1 MEIASVILDIP
12 TQALDA
18 PYTYL
23 VPDALR
29 AEGRPVEVGCA
40 VLVPFGH
47 RKAVGFI
54 VGLDNVEDEV
64 PAADEGPASGEPG
77 EVGDPWAGTLWGAGD
92 ASAGRPAALGD
103 GPGSEP
109 AHPIGLGV
117 SGARGASRAAVAD
130 AGEAHFGFGAQ
141 YEASAAEAR
150 RERAAVAGM
159 DLARLKPVERVLS
172 KPYFDEEGAACAR
185 YLAERYVAPLSACV
199 RLFTPP
205 GGVPR
210 LVRGAHGGWRL
221 EEPAVGEVDDRW
233 ATLLP
238 AAADFT
244 PRKNAVKQIGV
255 IEALRRGDLRVA
267 ELALEFGS
275 VGSTLKALADKGVVR
290 IEHRR
295 RMRGFDAA
303 AAGPSASCAVGSGAA
318 TRGLAP
324 DPAPASAPKA
334 AHPVALAPSAG
345 MAAASESEDVALDGV
360 TVPGIAFVPAG
371 APAASASAASRGPAS
386 AAPAP
391 AGDEDPREAADRPA
405 LTPGQAAAL
414 EAIDE
419 ARAAASGQVVLV
431 DGVTGSGK
439 TEVYLRAIERVLA
452 AGRTAIVLVPEISLT
467 PQTVGRFRG
476 RFGDAVA
483 VMHSR
488 MSQGERY
495 DQWDFIRSGAAR
507 VVVGA
512 RSALFTPLANVG
524 LIVIDEEHEGSYK
537 QDSAPRYQARDVA
550 EWMMRRAGGALVLG
564 SATPS
569 VEALHAAATR
579 EGWRQVALPER
590 ANGRPLPQ
598 VEVVDMAAEF
608 KGGSRAMFSGRLT
621 RALGEELAKGRKAV
635 LLLNQRGFAKFLL
648 CRDCGF
654 VPECPSCST
663 SLAYH
668 ESDRTLRCH
677 HCDYRVPAP
686 PTCPECGSPYLKKF
700 GAGTQR
706 VEAELRAL
714 LDGLPGVGP
723 QVPVIRMDADTT
735 RAKGAH
741 QRLLEQFA
749 AADAA
754 VLLGTQMIAKGLDF
768 DDVTLVGVINA
779 DTQLHLPD
787 YRAGERTFDLIE
799 QVAGRAGRAEL
810 PGRVLVQTYEADA
823 VAIRAAARYDRA
835 LFLRAELP
843 KRRALGY
850 PPYVRMANVLVWGA
864 DEQAVARAAE
874 ELRAQLERLVRD
886 HGGEGWLV
894 LPATPCVLGKLRN
907 AYRWH
912 VVVKAPPDADISA
925 VLTCLFRARKADP
938 QVNVAV
944 DVDPV
949 DLL

>member
-1 MEIASVILDIP
+1 M
-12 TQALDA
+12 
-18 PYTYL
+18 
-23 VPDALR
+23 
-29 AEGRPVEVGCA
+29 
-40 VLVPFGH
+40 
-47 RKAVGFI
+47 
-54 VGLDNVEDEV
+54 
-64 PAADEGPASGEPG
+64 
-77 EVGDPWAGTLWGAGD
+77 
-92 ASAGRPAALGD
+92 
-103 GPGSEP
+103 
-109 AHPIGLGV
+109 
-117 SGARGASRAAVAD
+117 
-130 AGEAHFGFGAQ
+130 
-141 YEASAAEAR
+141 
-150 RERAAVAGM
+150 
-159 DLARLKPVERVLS
+159 ARLKPVERVLS

-210 LVRGAHGGWRL
+210 LVRNAHGGWRL

-238 AAADFT
+238 AAADYV
-244 PRKNAVKQIGV
+244 PRKNAVKQAAA

-267 ELALEFGS
+267 ELALELGAS
-275 VGSTLKALADKGVVR
+275 VGGTLKALEERGVVR

-295 RMRGFDAA
+295 RMRGFEGRAAASPAVVGLPAGPVGADTEPRDAEASPAVAGEPPRSGAAGEPAGPSVAASPGAAPPAA
-303 AAGPSASCAVGSGAA
+303 AA
-318 TRGLAP
+318 AP
-324 DPAPASAPKA
+324 
-334 AHPVALAPSAG
+334 G
-345 MAAASESEDVALDGV
+345 
-360 TVPGIAFVPAG
+360 
-371 APAASASAASRGPAS
+371 SAA
-386 AAPAP
+386 
-391 AGDEDPREAADRPA
+391 RPV
-405 LTPGQAAAL
+405 LTPGQDAAL
-414 EAIDE
+414 AAIAA
-419 ARAAASGQVVLV
+419 ARAAGGGRVVLV

-439 TEVYLRAIERVLA
+439 TEVYLRAIEDVLA
-452 AGRTAIVLVPEISLT
+452 AGRNAIVLVPEISLT
-467 PQTVGRFRG
+467 PQTVARFRG

-488 MSQGERY
+488 MGQGERY

-512 RSALFTPLANVG
+512 RSALFTPLADVG

-550 EWMMRRAGGALVLG
+550 EWMMRRAGGVLVLG

-569 VEALHAAATR
+569 VEALHAAATDPA
-579 EGWRQVALPER
+579 WTQVALPER

-598 VEVVDMAAEF
+598 VEVIDMAAEF

-621 RALGEELAKGRKAV
+621 RALADELAQGRKAV

-663 SLAYH
+663 SLSYH
-668 ESDRTLRCH
+668 ETDRTLRCH

-686 PTCPECGSPYLKKF
+686 PVCPECGSPYLKKF

-714 LDGLPGVGP
+714 LDGMPGVGP
-723 QVPVIRMDADTT
+723 AVPVIRMDADTT
-735 RAKGAH
+735 RGKGAH
-741 QRLLEQFA
+741 QRLLEEFA
-749 AADAA
+749 AAGSA

-787 YRAGERTFDLIE
+787 YRAAERTFDLIE

-864 DEQAVARAAE
+864 DEEAVARAAGQ
-874 ELRAQLERLVRD
+874 LHDQLEVLVRD
-886 HGGEGWLV
+886 YGGEGWCV
-894 LPATPCVLGKLRN
+894 LPATPCVLGKLRG
-907 AYRWH
+907 AFRWH
-912 VVVKAPPDADISA
+912 VVVKAPPGADVSG
-925 VLTCLFRARKADP
+925 VLTRLFRARKADP
-938 QVNVAV
+938 QVSVAV